1 MLFRSLKIIAME
13 TIKQIHNFDRWAILI
28 LGMLALI
35 FAIKG
40 IAQKSQYGKTEDKIS
55 LFFMI
60 FCDIQLLLGIILLY
74 SSGYIDK
81 IKSGMGEVM
90 KNPIDRFYIVEHG
103 FMMILAWVLVH
114 VGRTA
119 IKKSPLEKKHQ
130 KTLLFYGIAL
140 LIILISIPWS
150 FRIHV

>member
-1 MLFRSLKIIAME
+1 ME

-28 LGMLALI
+28 LGILALI

-40 IAQKSQYGKTEDKIS
+40 IAQKSQYGKTEDKLS
-55 LFFMI
+55 LFLMI

-114 VGRTA
+114 VGRAA
-119 IKKSPLEKKHQ
+119 IKKAPIEKKHQ

-150 FRIHV
+150 FRLHV